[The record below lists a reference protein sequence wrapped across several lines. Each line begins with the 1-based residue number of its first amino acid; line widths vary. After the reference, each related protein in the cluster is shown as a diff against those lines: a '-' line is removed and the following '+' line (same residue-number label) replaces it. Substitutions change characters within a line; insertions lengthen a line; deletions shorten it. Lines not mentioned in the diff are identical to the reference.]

1 MAVLPHFLQNP
12 NQKLWLDFDPGKEA
26 GTDAEGTAVAAVAA
40 VVVVA
45 AVAAG
50 VVVVAAVAAA
60 VGQAGAGA

>member
-26 GTDAEGTAVAAVAA
+26 GTDAEGTAVAAG
-40 VVVVA
+40 VVVA

-50 VVVVAAVAAA
+50 VVVVAAAVAAA